1 MRYSKNL
8 WVFISDKYSEKL
20 IKLRTTQDRA
30 MYTETI
36 MVAPSVYYIFPMSF
50 AWHYRLCHVW
60 IWITRLSSIL
70 CQSVRYSRHCQT
82 WQMFVCQVL
91 KFCYYWRL
99 QSVCCPQGMGDV
111 TQQASFHSLSCN
123 DIHWCTCMKHLG
135 GSFNEER
142 RWKAR

>member
-1 MRYSKNL
+1 MRHSKNFR
-8 WVFISDKYSEKL
+8 VFISDKYSEKL

-30 MYTETI
+30 MYTENNYGGPI
-36 MVAPSVYYIFPMSF
+36 CLLHFSHVPHVALSTVPCLNLNHSSLFYFMSKCKVF
-50 AWHYRLCHVW
+50 KA
-60 IWITRLSSIL
+60 LSNVAD
-70 CQSVRYSRHCQT
+70 VRVP
-82 WQMFVCQVL
+82 FL

-99 QSVCCPQGMGDV
+99 QYVCCPQGMGDV
-111 TQQASFHSLSCN
+111 TQQASFHRLSCN